1 MEQKDLLDALVQ
13 TKRIAAMLGETMDLS
28 RQMADAADRND
39 QVVVQ
44 MLLNMR
50 EDPIEKLKLADQA
63 LRNQRAA
70 LPPQDGQCLADLLNG
85 APPQNEQEK
94 MLAAQVGAN
103 AARLKQL
110 LELDQALNR
119 RLTGER
125 SVYQ

>member
-1 MEQKDLLDALVQ
+1 MLDALVQ

-70 LPPQDGQCLADLLNG
+70 LPPQDGQRLADLLNG